1 LERLGT
7 LEMLTPFFPQIEGAT
22 LHGTACLPGDTVIDV
37 VAHGEAAMPKEERPE
52 LA

>member
-1 LERLGT
+1 LEQLG
-7 LEMLTPFFPQIEGAT
+7 LLGMLTAFVAQGEGVAW
-22 LHGTACLPGDTVIDV
+22 HGTACLPGDTVIDV